1 MRAGRAEPAMI
12 ERTRLAEESKLPEIA
27 DLVRRAQRGDSSA
40 FQALYDEYAPAVF
53 RFLARRVDGPLETLE
68 DLT

>member
-1 MRAGRAEPAMI
+1 MI